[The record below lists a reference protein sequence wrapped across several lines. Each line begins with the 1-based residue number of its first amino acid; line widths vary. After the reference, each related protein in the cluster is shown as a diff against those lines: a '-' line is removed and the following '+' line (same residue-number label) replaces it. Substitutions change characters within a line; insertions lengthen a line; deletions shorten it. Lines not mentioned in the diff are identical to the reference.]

1 VLQKR
6 GRPRGFDR
14 DVALRRAMEVFWE
27 RGYEGTSIA
36 ELTAALGVRPPSL
49 YAAFGSKE
57 ELFRAAVALYQ
68 EVEGGPALAALRAAP
83 TALAGIEAMLRRNV
97 RDYTDPAKPHGCMIV
112 LAATTYTPSTEG
124 VRDFLAERRRG
135 LLAAVRDRLA
145 AGAAAGDVPPHAGIG
160 ALAGYVGSVQFGMA
174 VQARD
179 GATAAELA
187 AVVDQAMIACAATL
201 RPPTPAGGA
210 VVGGTG

>member
-14 DVALRRAMEVFWE
+14 DAALRRAMEAFWE
-27 RGYEGTSIA
+27 HGYEGTSIA
-36 ELTAALGVRPPSL
+36 DLTAALGVRPPSL
-49 YAAFGSKE
+49 YAAFGNKE

-68 EVEGGPALAALRAAP
+68 EVEGGPALAALRDAP

-97 RDYTDPAKPHGCMIV
+97 RDYTDPAKPRGCMIV

-124 VRDFLAERRRG
+124 IRDFLAERRRG

-145 AGAAAGDVPPHAGIG
+145 TGAVAGDVPAGAGVG
-160 ALAGYVGSVQFGMA
+160 ALADYVASVQFGMS
-174 VQARD
+174 VRARD
-179 GATAAELA
+179 GATAAELT
-187 AVVDQAMIACAATL
+187 AVVEQAMIACAATL
-201 RPPTPAGGA
+201 RPSTPAA
-210 VVGGTG
+210 E

>member
-27 RGYEGTSIA
+27 HGYEGTSIA
-36 ELTAALGVRPPSL
+36 ELTEAAGVRPPSL

-57 ELFRAAVALYQ
+57 QLFREAVALYQ
-68 EVEGGPALAALRAAP
+68 EVEGGPAFAALRDAP
-83 TALAGIEAMLRRNV
+83 TALAGIEAMLRRNA
-97 RDYTDPAKPHGCMIV
+97 RDYTDPGRPRGCMIV

-124 VRDFLAERRRG
+124 IRDFLAERRRG
-135 LLAAVRDRLA
+135 LVTAVHDRLA
-145 AGAAAGDVPPHAGIG
+145 AGRAAGDVPADARIE
-160 ALAGYVGSVQFGMA
+160 ALAGYVGSVQFGMS

-179 GATAAELA
+179 GASAADLA
-187 AVVDQAMIACAATL
+187 AVVDHAMIACAATL
-201 RPPTPAGGA
+201 RPLT
-210 VVGGTG
+210 